1 MRGGGGGG
9 GEKRCI
15 GAQTCIRRRPGCR
28 SYKPQRLRR
37 VDMGEGE
44 EEEEQ
49 EEENRVFSSL
59 PG

>member
-1 MRGGGGGG
+1 MRGGGGGK
-9 GEKRCI
+9 KRCI

-37 VDMGEGE
+37 VDMGE

-59 PG
+59 LG